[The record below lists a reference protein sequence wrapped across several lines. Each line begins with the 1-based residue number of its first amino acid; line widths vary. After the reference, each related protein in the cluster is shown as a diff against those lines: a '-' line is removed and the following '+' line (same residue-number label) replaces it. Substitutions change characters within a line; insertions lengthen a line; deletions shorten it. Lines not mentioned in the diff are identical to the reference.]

1 MNGNSMLGG
10 VSGFMS
16 GWQFGREMVE
26 GDDGDRKARAALQ
39 EEQAKAAIAATAE
52 RGKFDRDWMKEDRKD
67 TRYGAGLAV
76 TQARDANTAKNNDR
90 NFDLNQKRFGL
101 DARRYEEGA
110 PMRDAQYQNEQ
121 LKNEEARL
129 QAQKRQA
136 DADYMQQV
144 RQDQT
149 EFEKWS
155 RGDADLTPDRASRWD
170 TMFGIAAQDPKPAM
184 AALQKLLP
192 QAAELMKQGKLE
204 DVSRLWGSPEGK
216 VAMQAWEPAYKTA
229 VGRPVEGG
237 RYVIQDAQPNR
248 LEMVDAGDKKGPV
261 MILDVSIAPSKQF
274 AEELTRQRAA
284 AKTPEEIARIDR
296 QLAPSTYQ
304 APLTE
309 GRVPIG
315 EGGKPRVFTQ
325 EEFAK
330 GVSNLQQRL
339 AFHEQHPDE
348 IAKIRRRLLARASG
362 SGISDSLKAEAA
374 MDNTLIQEELKRQD
388 QAMRQEGLGLKR
400 EGLALKRAGKDNTG
414 SDLNRKFS
422 AVDNATRLAT
432 RDTFN
437 QDGDRQSVS
446 RELLDYQQQL
456 NIRTKDV
463 LSRNPELGIEQ
474 AFEQAKGLTPLPE
487 SEVDKQMANIRQQ
500 FSTQPPA
507 QSQGMSPTGNI
518 DGMIHTLVDENGNK
532 VKKRFYQGNWYDLR

>member
-10 VSGFMS
+10 VGGFMT
-16 GWQFGREMVE
+16 GWRFGREMVE
-26 GDDGDRKARAALQ
+26 GDDQDRKARAATLAAQ
-39 EEQAKAAIAATAE
+39 EEAATKAIE
-52 RGKFDRDWMKEDRKD
+52 GRRKIDMEAYKEQGKNN
-67 TRYGAGLAV
+67 RYEAGLKQ
-76 TQARDANTAKNNDR
+76 TQIRDGNNNANAEANIALAAGGLGLR
-90 NFDLNQKRFGL
+90 NAEWN
-101 DARRYEEGA
+101 AGA

-129 QAQKRQA
+129 RTQKQQA
-136 DADYMQQV
+136 DAAYVDERRKDV
-144 RQDQT
+144 D
-149 EFEKWS
+149 EFEKWT
-155 RGDADLTPDRASRWD
+155 RGDASMDPERASRWD
-170 TMFGIAAQDPKPAM
+170 TVFRIATQDPKPAM

-229 VGRPVEGG
+229 VGKPVEGG

-362 SGISDSLKAEAA
+362 TGISDSLKAEAA

-500 FSTQPPA
+500 FSAQPPA
-507 QSQGMSPTGNI
+507 QPQGMSPTGNI
-518 DGMIHTLVDENGNK
+518 DGLTATNPTTGQKMVLRNG
-532 VKKRFYQGNWYDLR
+532 RWQPQ